1 MWTTNKIRQS
11 FLDFFKGKGHEVVVS
26 APLVPQNDP
35 TLMFVNAG
43 MVPFKDL
50 FTGLETRPYKT
61 ATSSQKCV
69 RAGGKHNDLENVG
82 YTARHHTFFEMLG
95 NFSFGGYFKEHAITY
110 AWEFLT
116 DVLGIDKNRLVVT
129 VYHTD
134 EEAADLW
141 KKVARLR
148 DDQII
153 RISTNDN
160 FWSMGDTGPCGP
172 CSEVFYDHG
181 DHIAGGLPGTP
192 EEDGDRFVEIWNL
205 VFMQYN
211 QREDGTRVDLPNPS
225 IDTGAGLERLAAV
238 LQNTHDNYEI
248 DLFKNLIQRSI
259 ELTEAFEAKHLT
271 SHRIIADHLRSS
283 SFLIADG
290 ILPSNE
296 GRGYVLRRIMRRAM
310 RHAYLL
316 GTKEPLMYRL
326 APTLMAEMG
335 ETYPELGRA
344 QALIVETLKREEE
357 RFRKTLGRGLK
368 LLEEEQEK
376 LSDLRTLPGDVA
388 FKLYD
393 TYGFPLDLTQ
403 DILRTHNQS
412 VDIDGFKTAMDA
424 QKAEARQSWSGSG
437 EEKEEAIWF
446 ELANKIPPTEFL
458 GYAHST
464 AQGQV
469 LALVQQGK
477 SIEKV
482 TKGEVLVIT
491 NQTPFYAESGG
502 QVGDQGRLTAAGF
515 MGVVTD
521 CTKKAGKFF
530 AHHVTLEDG
539 CLSVGDVL
547 ELLVDHKKR
556 NLTKANHSATHLL
569 HATLRQYLGEQVVQK
584 GSLVGPNRLRFDFSF
599 NSPLSALQLQAVE
612 DQVNDLIRANTSVQT
627 KIMIPDE
634 ALKIGAMALFG
645 EKYGDEVRVLSM
657 GESHDKDH
665 TSYSVE
671 FCGGTHVKRTGDIGY
686 FKITAESGVAA
697 GVRRIEAQTGP
708 GAEAYARG
716 IEDIS
721 VALSSRLKTKPS
733 LLTERVAALMEE
745 KKTLERDV
753 KKLKEKIAFGGSQ
766 EENQGPSKDIKKIG
780 SFSYLA
786 KTLEDSNAQDLK
798 PAADAFKKQIKSGVV
813 VLGSNAQGKASLVV
827 AVTADLTDKISAV
840 DLVRIGSKA
849 LGGKGGGG
857 RPDMAQAGGPDVDAL
872 VRAYGEIEKAL
883 IA

>member
-1 MWTTNKIRQS
+1 MWTTNKIRQT
-11 FLDFFKGKGHEVVVS
+11 FLDFFKGKGHSLIPS

-43 MVPFKDL
+43 MVPFKDV

-61 ATSSQKCV
+61 AASVQKCV

-95 NFSFGGYFKEHAITY
+95 NFSFGDYFKKEAITY
-110 AWEFLT
+110 AWTFLT
-116 DVLGIDKNRLVVT
+116 EVLGIDKERLVVT

-134 EEAADLW
+134 HEAANLW
-141 KKVARLR
+141 KRIAHLSEDK
-148 DDQII
+148 II
-153 RISTNDN
+153 RISTADN

-172 CSEVFYDHG
+172 CSEIFYDHG
-181 DHIAGGLPGTP
+181 DHIEGGLPGTP

-211 QREDGTRVDLPNPS
+211 QLEEGTRVDLPNPS

-238 LQNTHDNYEI
+238 LQKTHDNYEI
-248 DLFKNLIQRSI
+248 DLFKHLIQVSI
-259 ELTEAFEAKHLT
+259 ELTGAFEVKYLT

-283 SFLIADG
+283 GFLIADG
-290 ILPSNE
+290 VLPSNE

-316 GTKEPLMYRL
+316 GAQDPLMYRL
-326 APTLMAEMG
+326 APTLIGEMG
-335 ETYPELGRA
+335 DAYPELGRA
-344 QALIVETLKREEE
+344 QALIIETLKREEE

-368 LLEEEQEK
+368 LLEEEQVH
-376 LSDLRTLPGDVA
+376 LSGSTVLPGAVA

-403 DILRTHNQS
+403 DILRGQGQK
-412 VDIDGFKTAMDA
+412 VDIHGFNAAMES
-424 QKAEARQSWSGSG
+424 QKAEARKSWSGSG
-437 EEKEEAIWF
+437 EAKEEAIWF
-446 ELANKIPPTEFL
+446 ELAQKIPPTEFL
-458 GYAHST
+458 GYTNTA
-464 AQGQV
+464 AQGEV
-469 LALVQQGK
+469 LALIQQGK
-477 SIEKV
+477 SVQKV
-482 TKGEVLVIT
+482 TSGDVLVIT

-502 QVGDQGRLTAAGF
+502 QVGDRGRLTAAGF
-515 MGVVTD
+515 MGLVTD

-530 AHHVTLEDG
+530 VHHVTLEDG

-547 ELLVDHKKR
+547 ELLVDEKR
-556 NLTKANHSATHLL
+556 RTLTKANHSATHIL
-569 HATLRQYLGEQVVQK
+569 HATLRRYLGDQVVQK

-599 NSPLSALQLQAVE
+599 NQPLSSLQLQAIE
-612 DQVNDLIRANTSVQT
+612 DQVNDLVRANTSVQT

-657 GESHDKDH
+657 GKSDDVDH

-671 FCGGTHVKRTGDIGY
+671 FCGGTHVTRTGDIGY
-686 FKITAESGVAA
+686 FKITGESGVAA

-708 GAEAYARG
+708 GAERYARELEG
-716 IEDIS
+716 VSI
-721 VALSSRLKTKPS
+721 ALSARLKTKPS
-733 LLTERVAALMEE
+733 LLTERVVGLLEE
-745 KKTLERDV
+745 KKSLERDL
-753 KKLKEKIAFGGSQ
+753 KKLKEKLAFGGGHAGS
-766 EENQGPSKDIKKIG
+766 EGPSNEIRQIG

-786 KTLEDSNAQDLK
+786 KTLEDSNPQDLK
-798 PAADAFKKQIKSGVV
+798 PAADTFKKQIKSGVV

-827 AVTADLTDKISAV
+827 AVTADLIDKISAV

-857 RPDMAQAGGPDVDAL
+857 RPDMAQAGGPDVTAL
-872 VRAYGEIEKAL
+872 TTAYDEIAKAL
-883 IA
+883 AL

>member
-1 MWTTNKIRQS
+1 
-11 FLDFFKGKGHEVVVS
+11 
-26 APLVPQNDP
+26 
-35 TLMFVNAG
+35 
-43 MVPFKDL
+43 
-50 FTGLETRPYKT
+50 
-61 ATSSQKCV
+61 
-69 RAGGKHNDLENVG
+69 
-82 YTARHHTFFEMLG
+82 
-95 NFSFGGYFKEHAITY
+95 
-110 AWEFLT
+110 
-116 DVLGIDKNRLVVT
+116 
-129 VYHTD
+129 
-134 EEAADLW
+134 
-141 KKVARLR
+141 
-148 DDQII
+148 
-153 RISTNDN
+153 
-160 FWSMGDTGPCGP
+160 
-172 CSEVFYDHG
+172 
-181 DHIAGGLPGTP
+181 
-192 EEDGDRFVEIWNL
+192 IWNL

-211 QREDGTRVDLPNPS
+211 QLDDGTKVDLPNPS

-248 DLFKNLIQRSI
+248 DLFKHLIQTSI
-259 ELTEAFEAKHLT
+259 ELTGAFEAKYLT

-310 RHAYLL
+310 RHVYLL
-316 GTKEPLMYRL
+316 GTKEPLMHRL
-326 APTLMAEMG
+326 APTLVTEMG
-335 ETYPELGRA
+335 EAYPELGRA
-344 QALIVETLKREEE
+344 QALIVETLKLEEE

-368 LLEEEQEK
+368 LLEEEQK
-376 LSDLRTLPGDVA
+376 NLLSSKILSGDVA

-403 DILRTHNQS
+403 DILRSHNQS
-412 VDIDGFKTAMDA
+412 VDIDGFNAAMEA

-437 EEKEEAIWF
+437 EEKDEAIWF
-446 ELANKIPPTEFL
+446 KLAQNLSPTEFL
-458 GYAHST
+458 GYSHTT

-477 SIEKV
+477 SVEKV
-482 TKGEVLVIT
+482 AQGDVFVVT

-515 MGVVTD
+515 MGVVTN
-521 CTKKAGKFF
+521 CTKKAGKLFV
-530 AHHVTLEDG
+530 HHVTLEDG
-539 CLSVGDVL
+539 CLSAGDVL
-547 ELLVDHKKR
+547 ELLVDNKKR
-556 NLTKANHSATHLL
+556 DLTKANHSATHLL
-569 HATLRQYLGEQVVQK
+569 HATLRHYLGEQVVQK

-599 NSPLSALQLQAVE
+599 NQPLSSLQLQAVE

-657 GESHDKDH
+657 GESNDMDH

-721 VALSSRLKTKPS
+721 NVLSTRLKTKPS
-733 LLTERVAALMEE
+733 LLTERVATLIEE
-745 KKTLERDV
+745 KKNLERDV
-753 KKLKEKIAFGGSQ
+753 KKLKEKLAFGGS
-766 EENQGPSKDIKKIG
+766 EGASEGSTKDIKQIG

-786 KTLEDSNAQDLK
+786 KTLEDSNPQDLK

-813 VLGSNAQGKASLVV
+813 VLGSSAQGKASLVV

-840 DLVRIGSKA
+840 DLVRIGSKT

-857 RPDMAQAGGPDVDAL
+857 RPDMAQAGGPNVDAL
-872 VRAYGEIEKAL
+872 LSAYGEIEKAL
-883 IA
+883 VV